1 MEPSSSKKNN
11 MENNELVPVTPQSTE
26 LAAAGVYDRISD
38 PMQAIKTLGLAIF
51 KSGIFGL
58 DKPEQGEILAMQ
70 CMVEKKSPL
79 ELARTYHF
87 IQGQLAIRSDALL
100 AKFQQAGGTV
110 VWTERS
116 DEKVK
121 ATFRKGTSSADIV
134 ADMKEYVGNGTAL
147 GKDGKLKDNWKK
159 WPRRM
164 LTARAISE
172 GVRLIAPECCFG
184 TYTVEE
190 LDATPSRPIA
200 RQNTLT
206 LDELIPEAKRDAAV
220 AVLRQ
225 VGHLTPEQ
233 GWADISQD
241 LAETLCKKPGPF
253 LSAVDSHLSL

>member
-1 MEPSSSKKNN
+1 MES
-11 MENNELVPVTPQSTE
+11 NELTPVVTSNE
-26 LAAAGVYDRISD
+26 LAVAGVYDRISD
-38 PMQAIKTLGLAIF
+38 PMSAIKTLGLSIF

-100 AKFQQAGGTV
+100 AKFHQAGGTV
-110 VWTERS
+110 EWGDRTDER
-116 DEKVK
+116 VT
-121 ATFRKGTSSADIV
+121 AVFRKGTSSAAIV

-147 GKDGKLKDNWKK
+147 GKDGKPKDNWKK

-190 LDATPSRPIA
+190 LDATPSRPA
-200 RQNTLT
+200 VRLNTLT
-206 LDELIPEAKRDAAV
+206 LDELVPEAKRDAAV
-220 AVLRQ
+220 EVLRQ
-225 VGHLTPEQ
+225 TGHLTPTQ
-233 GWADISQD
+233 GWADIPYD

-253 LSAVDSHLSL
+253 LSAIDSHLSL

>member
-1 MEPSSSKKNN
+1 MEP
-11 MENNELVPVTPQSTE
+11 NELTPIVTRPHE
-26 LAAAGVYDRISD
+26 LVAEGVYDRISD
-38 PMQAIKTLGLAIF
+38 PMSAIKTLGRSIF
-51 KSGIFGL
+51 LSGIFGL

-87 IQGQLAIRSDALL
+87 IQGQLAIRADALL
-100 AKFQQAGGTV
+100 AKFHQAGGSV
-110 VWTERS
+110 DWTERT

-121 ATFRKGTSSADIV
+121 ATFRKGTASADIV

-147 GKDGKLKDNWKK
+147 GKDKQLKDNWKK

-190 LDATPSRPIA
+190 FDPPASRSYA

-206 LDELIPEAKRDAAV
+206 LDELVPEGKRDAAV
-220 AVLRQ
+220 EVLRQ
-225 VGHLTPEQ
+225 TGHLTPEQ
-233 GWADISQD
+233 GWADLSLD
-241 LAETLCKKPGPF
+241 TAETLAKKPGPF
-253 LSAVDSHLSL
+253 LSAIDSHLSL

>member
-1 MEPSSSKKNN
+1 MES
-11 MENNELVPVTPQSTE
+11 NELTPVVTNHE
-26 LAAAGVYDRISD
+26 LAASGVYDRISD
-38 PMQAIKTLGLAIF
+38 PMSAIKTLGLAIF

-100 AKFQQAGGTV
+100 AKFHQAGGSV
-110 VWTERS
+110 DWTERT
-116 DEKVK
+116 DEKVT
-121 ATFRKGTSSADIV
+121 AIFRKGTASAAIV

-164 LTARAISE
+164 LTARAVSE

-190 LDATPSRPIA
+190 LDATPSKPQTRV
-200 RQNTLT
+200 NTLT
-206 LDELIPEAKRDAAV
+206 LEELVPEGKRDAAV
-220 AVLRQ
+220 EVLRQ
-225 VGHLTPEQ
+225 TGLLTPEQ
-233 GWADISQD
+233 GWADISSD
-241 LAETLCKKPGPF
+241 LAETLCKKPGAF
-253 LSAVDSHLSL
+253 LAAVDQHLSL

>member
-1 MEPSSSKKNN
+1 
-11 MENNELVPVTPQSTE
+11 MENNELVPVTPQSAE

-184 TYTVEE
+184 TYVVEE
-190 LDATPSRPIA
+190 LDATPSRPVA

-206 LDELIPEAKRDAAV
+206 LDELVPEAKRDAAV

-241 LAETLCKKPGPF
+241 LADTLCKKPGPF
-253 LSAVDSHLSL
+253 LSAVDAHLSL

>member
-1 MEPSSSKKNN
+1 MEP
-11 MENNELVPVTPQSTE
+11 NELTPIVTRPHE
-26 LAAAGVYDRISD
+26 IVAEGVYDRISD
-38 PMQAIKTLGLAIF
+38 PMSAIKTLGRSIF
-51 KSGIFGL
+51 LSGIFGL

-100 AKFQQAGGTV
+100 AKFHQAGGSV
-110 VWTERS
+110 DWTERT

-121 ATFRKGTSSADIV
+121 ATFRKGTASADIV

-147 GKDGKLKDNWKK
+147 GKDKQLKDNWKK

-190 LDATPSRPIA
+190 LDATPSRPYA
-200 RQNTLT
+200 RQNTMT
-206 LDELIPEAKRDAAV
+206 LDELVPEGKRDAAV
-220 AVLRQ
+220 EVLRQ
-225 VGHLTPEQ
+225 TGHLTPEQ
-233 GWADISQD
+233 GWADLSLD
-241 LAETLCKKPGPF
+241 TAETLAKKPAPF
-253 LSAVDSHLSL
+253 LSAIDSHLSL

>member
-1 MEPSSSKKNN
+1 
-11 MENNELVPVTPQSTE
+11 MENNELVPVTPQSHD

-38 PMQAIKTLGLAIF
+38 PMQAIKTLGLSIF

-110 VWTERS
+110 AWTERT

-190 LDATPSRPIA
+190 LDATPSRPVA

-206 LDELIPEAKRDAAV
+206 LDELVPEAKRDAAV

-241 LAETLCKKPGPF
+241 LADTLCKKPGPF

>member
-1 MEPSSSKKNN
+1 MEP
-11 MENNELVPVTPQSTE
+11 NELTPIVTRPHE
-26 LAAAGVYDRISD
+26 LVAEGVYDRISD
-38 PMQAIKTLGLAIF
+38 PMSAIKTLGRSIF
-51 KSGIFGL
+51 LSGIFGL

-87 IQGQLAIRSDALL
+87 IQGQLAIRTDALL
-100 AKFQQAGGTV
+100 AKFHQAGGSV
-110 VWTERS
+110 DWTERT
-116 DEKVK
+116 DEKVR
-121 ATFRKGTSSADIV
+121 ATFRKGTASADIV

-147 GKDGKLKDNWKK
+147 GKDKQLKDNWKK

-190 LDATPSRPIA
+190 LDATPSRPYA

-206 LDELIPEAKRDAAV
+206 LDELVPEGKRDAAV
-220 AVLRQ
+220 EVLRQ
-225 VGHLTPEQ
+225 TGHLTPEQ
-233 GWADISQD
+233 GWADLSAD
-241 LAETLCKKPGPF
+241 TAETLAKKPAPF
-253 LSAVDSHLSL
+253 LSAIDSHLSL

>member
-1 MEPSSSKKNN
+1 MES
-11 MENNELVPVTPQSTE
+11 NELTPVVQAGNE

-38 PMQAIKTLGLAIF
+38 PMQAIKTLGLSIF

-100 AKFQQAGGTV
+100 AKFHQAGGTV
-110 VWTERS
+110 EWGDRTDER
-116 DEKVK
+116 VT
-121 ATFRKGTSSADIV
+121 AVFRKGTSSAAIV
-134 ADMKEYVGNGTAL
+134 ADMKEYVANGTAL
-147 GKDGKLKDNWKK
+147 GKDGRPKDNWKK

-164 LTARAISE
+164 LTARAVSE

-190 LDATPSRPIA
+190 LDAPSNVRVHQASKPTP
-200 RQNTLT
+200 T
-206 LDELIPEAKRDAAV
+206 LDELINIEYRPAAV
-220 AVLRQ
+220 AVLHET
-225 VGHLTPEQ
+225 GHLTAEQ
-233 GWADISQD
+233 GWADISPD
-241 LAETLCKKPGPF
+241 LAETLAKKPGPF
-253 LSAVDSHLSL
+253 WEAVKAKYFSL

>member
-1 MEPSSSKKNN
+1 MES
-11 MENNELVPVTPQSTE
+11 NELTPVVTSNE
-26 LAAAGVYDRISD
+26 LAVAGVYDRISD
-38 PMQAIKTLGLAIF
+38 PMSAIKTLGLSIF

-100 AKFQQAGGTV
+100 AKFHQAGGTV
-110 VWTERS
+110 EWGDRTDER
-116 DEKVK
+116 VT
-121 ATFRKGTSSADIV
+121 AVFRKGTSSAAIV

-147 GKDGKLKDNWKK
+147 GKDGKPKDNWKK

-190 LDATPSRPIA
+190 LDATPSRPLV
-200 RQNTLT
+200 RVNTLT
-206 LDELIPEAKRDAAV
+206 LDELVPEAKRDAAV
-220 AVLRQ
+220 EVLRQ
-225 VGHLTPEQ
+225 TGHLTPTQ
-233 GWADISQD
+233 GWADIPSD

-253 LSAVDSHLSL
+253 LSAIDSHLSL

>member
-1 MEPSSSKKNN
+1 MEP
-11 MENNELVPVTPQSTE
+11 NELLPVVQPAHE
-26 LAAAGVYDRISD
+26 LSAAGVYDRISD
-38 PMQAIKTLGLAIF
+38 PMSAIKTLGRSIF
-51 KSGIFGL
+51 LSGIFGL

-100 AKFQQAGGTV
+100 AKFHQAGGTV
-110 VWTERS
+110 DWTERT

-121 ATFRKGTSSADIV
+121 ATFRKGSSSADIV
-134 ADMKEYVGNGTAL
+134 ADLKEYVGNGTAL
-147 GKDGKLKDNWKK
+147 GKDKQLKDNWKK

-190 LDATPSRPIA
+190 LDATPSRPYA
-200 RQNTLT
+200 RQNTPT
-206 LDELIPEAKRDAAV
+206 LDELVPEGKRNAAV
-220 AVLRQ
+220 EVLRQ
-225 VGHLTPEQ
+225 TGHLTPEQ
-233 GWADISQD
+233 GWADLSQD
-241 LAETLCKKPGPF
+241 TAETLAKKPAPF
-253 LSAVDSHLSL
+253 LSAIDSHLSL

>member
-1 MEPSSSKKNN
+1 MES
-11 MENNELVPVTPQSTE
+11 NELTPVVNTPNE

-38 PMQAIKTLGLAIF
+38 PMSAIKTLGLSIF

-100 AKFQQAGGTV
+100 AKFHQAGGTV
-110 VWTERS
+110 EWGDRTDER
-116 DEKVK
+116 VT
-121 ATFRKGTSSADIV
+121 ATFRKGTSSAAIV

-147 GKDGKLKDNWKK
+147 GKDGKPKDNWKK

-190 LDATPSRPIA
+190 LDAPSTSRSYAQASKPPV
-200 RQNTLT
+200 T
-206 LDELIPEAKRDAAV
+206 LDELINIEYRPAAV
-220 AVLRQ
+220 AVLRET
-225 VGHLTPEQ
+225 GHLTAEQ
-233 GWADISQD
+233 GWADISPD
-241 LAETLCKKPGPF
+241 LAETLAKKPGPF
-253 LSAVDSHLSL
+253 WEAVKAKYFSL

>member
-1 MEPSSSKKNN
+1 MES
-11 MENNELVPVTPQSTE
+11 NELTPVVTSNE

-38 PMQAIKTLGLAIF
+38 PMSAIKTLGLSIF

-100 AKFQQAGGTV
+100 AKFHQAGGTV
-110 VWTERS
+110 EWGERT
-116 DEKVK
+116 DERVT
-121 ATFRKGTSSADIV
+121 ATFRKGTSSAAIV

-147 GKDGKLKDNWKK
+147 GKDGKPKDNWKK

-190 LDATPSRPIA
+190 LDATPSRPPTRA
-200 RQNTLT
+200 NTLT
-206 LDELIPEAKRDAAV
+206 LDELVPEAKRDAAV
-220 AVLRQ
+220 EVLRQ
-225 VGHLTPEQ
+225 TGHLTPTQ
-233 GWADISQD
+233 GWADIPSD
-241 LAETLCKKPGPF
+241 LADTLCKKPGPF
-253 LSAVDSHLSL
+253 LSAIDSHLSL

>member
-1 MEPSSSKKNN
+1 
-11 MENNELVPVTPQSTE
+11 MENNELLPVVTPSTE
-26 LAAAGVYDRISD
+26 LTAAAGVYDRISD
-38 PMQAIKTLGLAIF
+38 PMSAIKTLGLAIF

-110 VWTERS
+110 AWTERT

-190 LDATPSRPIA
+190 LDATPSKPVT

-206 LDELIPEAKRDAAV
+206 LDELVPEAKRDAAV

-241 LAETLCKKPGPF
+241 LADTLCKKPGPF

>member
-1 MEPSSSKKNN
+1 MESP
-11 MENNELVPVTPQSTE
+11 NELTPVVTTSNE

-100 AKFQQAGGTV
+100 AKFHQAGGTV
-110 VWTERS
+110 EWTERT
-116 DEKVK
+116 DEKVT
-121 ATFRKGTSSADIV
+121 AVFRKGASSAAIV
-134 ADMKEYVGNGTAL
+134 ADMKEYVANGTAL
-147 GKDGKLKDNWKK
+147 GKDGKPKDNWKK

-190 LDATPSRPIA
+190 LDAPSNVRIHQASKPSD
-200 RQNTLT
+200 LT
-206 LDELIPEAKRDAAV
+206 LDELINIEYRPAAV
-220 AVLRQ
+220 AVLRET
-225 VGHLTPEQ
+225 GHLTPEQ
-233 GWADISQD
+233 DWADITPD
-241 LAETLCKKPGPF
+241 LAETLAKKPGPF
-253 LSAVDSHLSL
+253 WAAVKAKYFTL

>member
-1 MEPSSSKKNN
+1 
-11 MENNELVPVTPQSTE
+11 
-26 LAAAGVYDRISD
+26 
-38 PMQAIKTLGLAIF
+38 
-51 KSGIFGL
+51 
-58 DKPEQGEILAMQ
+58 
-70 CMVEKKSPL
+70 
-79 ELARTYHF
+79 
-87 IQGQLAIRSDALL
+87 LL

-110 VWTERS
+110 AWTERT

-190 LDATPSRPIA
+190 LDATPSPRPVV

-206 LDELIPEAKRDAAV
+206 LDELVPEAKRDAAV

-241 LAETLCKKPGPF
+241 LADTLCKKPGPF
-253 LSAVDSHLSL
+253 LTAVDSHLSL

>member
-1 MEPSSSKKNN
+1 
-11 MENNELVPVTPQSTE
+11 MENNELVPVTPQSHD
-26 LAAAGVYDRISD
+26 LAVSGVYDRISD
-38 PMQAIKTLGLAIF
+38 PMQAIKTLGLSIF

-121 ATFRKGTSSADIV
+121 ATFRKGTSSADII

-190 LDATPSRPIA
+190 LDATPSKPFA

-206 LDELIPEAKRDAAV
+206 LDELVPEGKRDAAV

-241 LAETLCKKPGPF
+241 LADTLCKKPGPF
-253 LSAVDSHLSL
+253 LTAVDSHLSL